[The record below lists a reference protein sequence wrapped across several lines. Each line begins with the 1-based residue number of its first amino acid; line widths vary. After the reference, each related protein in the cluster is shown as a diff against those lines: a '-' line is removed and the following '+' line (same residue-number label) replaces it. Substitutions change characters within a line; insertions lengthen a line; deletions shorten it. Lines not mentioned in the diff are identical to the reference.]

1 MTDDP
6 RVGGMAG
13 DEPVNDD
20 AAAAGGEDPHA
31 AEENTAQALRD
42 APPDAAGNTDDQAV
56 RGLEQA
62 QDQPGY
68 GREGS

>member
-6 RVGGMAG
+6 RVGGLSR
-13 DEPVNDD
+13 DEPVHED
-20 AAAAGGEDPHA
+20 AELEGEDAHA
-31 AEENTAQALRD
+31 LEENTANAWRD

>member
-6 RVGGMAG
+6 RIGGMSG

-20 AAAAGGEDPHA
+20 VVGDEAHA
-31 AEENTAQALRD
+31 VEENTAKAWRD
-42 APPDAAGNTDDQAV
+42 APPDAAGNTGHQAV